1 MAGNTHAVFDDPD
14 YALRVTAYDRAVG
27 AIVSSLILL
36 GLFVLGLFVIWLT
49 GAARSSQTAVPITFQ
64 PIGEGGLPL
73 GPEMEIN
80 TENPGQEEQLEDPE
94 LKDSLA
100 SVADVVASRLA
111 DLDNPL
117 IADPES
123 TERGGP
129 KGDLVRSGG
138 GGTGGTGVR
147 RRWEIFFDK
156 GNTLD
161 TYARQLDYFG
171 IELGVLLPGNKVQY
185 VSGFSQ
191 PQPRVRIG
199 PADAEKRFYLTW
211 QRGDL
216 QEADR
221 ELLARAGVDPGN
233 RIILKFLPPEVEA
246 KLAALERAYAAGRA
260 DRVSSTR
267 FGIRSER
274 GGYSFYVISQQ
285 YR

>member
-1 MAGNTHAVFDDPD
+1 MTERSAPIFNDPG
-14 YALRVTAYDRAVG
+14 YALRVTAYDRAVS
-27 AIVSSLILL
+27 AIISCLILL
-36 GLFVLGLFVIWLT
+36 GICVLGLFIIWLT
-49 GAARSSQTAVPITFQ
+49 GRSHISQVAVPVSYQ

-80 TENPGQEEQLEDPE
+80 TEPPGQEEELEEPE
-94 LKDSLA
+94 LQDALA
-100 SVADVVASRLA
+100 SVADVVAARLA
-111 DLDNPL
+111 DLENPL
-117 IADPES
+117 VADPEC

-129 KGDLVRSGG
+129 KGSPVRSGA
-138 GGTGGTGVR
+138 GGTGGSGVP

-161 TYARQLDYFG
+161 TYARQLDYFK

-185 VSGFSQ
+185 ASGFSQ

-216 QEADR
+216 QEADKQ
-221 ELLARAGVDPGN
+221 LLAKAGIDADN

-246 KLAALERAYAAGRA
+246 QLAALERAHAGSRA

-267 FGIRSER
+267 FGIRREGS
-274 GGYSFYVISQQ
+274 GFAFYVISQQ

>member
-1 MAGNTHAVFDDPD
+1 MAGNNHAVFDDPS
-14 YALRVTAYDRAVG
+14 YTLRVTAYDRAVG
-27 AIVSSLILL
+27 AIVSCLILL
-36 GLFVLGLFVIWLT
+36 GLCVLGLFVIWLT
-49 GAARSSQTAVPITFQ
+49 GAARSPQTAVPITFQ
-64 PIGEGGLPL
+64 PIGEGGLPQ

-129 KGDLVRSGG
+129 KGELVRGGG

-156 GNTLD
+156 GNTLE

-221 ELLARAGVDPGN
+221 ELLVRAGVDPGN

-267 FGIRSER
+267 FGIRSEAN
-274 GGYSFYVISQQ
+274 GYSFYVISQQ